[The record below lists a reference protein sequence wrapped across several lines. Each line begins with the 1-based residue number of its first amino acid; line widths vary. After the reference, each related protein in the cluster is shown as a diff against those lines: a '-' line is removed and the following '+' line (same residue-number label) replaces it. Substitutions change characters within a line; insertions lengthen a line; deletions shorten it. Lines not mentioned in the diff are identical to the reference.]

1 MKSLSRKYLLIPLV
15 EHFYSIQGE
24 GRYTGVPSLF
34 FRLGG
39 CNMRC
44 EGFGCVEV
52 ALDGS
57 EILGCDTVYAV
68 DKKNFGKSWQSITD
82 AQELIEILQ
91 SYKLP
96 SDVDIVLTG
105 GEPLLHANNPNLVA
119 FLEFLISRHHRVT
132 FETNGAVAVD
142 FEKFP
147 VYKSCVYALSVKL
160 SNSGEAY
167 EKRVNPEIFNAII
180 DEADETFFKFT
191 VDEQGLQTGLS
202 QEIESILLLAHKTEV
217 TCMPKGGSKEEVE
230 ANTNAVIDYCK
241 AKGYRYSDR
250 LHIRIW
256 DQNKGV

>member
-1 MKSLSRKYLLIPLV
+1 
-15 EHFYSIQGE
+15 
-24 GRYTGVPSLF
+24 
-34 FRLGG
+34 G

-52 ALDGS
+52 APDGR

-68 DKKNFGKSWQSITD
+68 DKKAFGASWQSLETTE
-82 AQELIEILQ
+82 ELIGIFD
-91 SYKLP
+91 SYQLP

-105 GEPLLHANNPNLVA
+105 GEPLLHADNPILIA
-119 FLEFLISRHHRVT
+119 FLEFLISRHHCVT

-142 FEKFP
+142 FERYP
-147 VYKSCVYALSVKL
+147 VYKSCIYALSVKL

-167 EKRVNPEIFNAII
+167 EKRVRPEIFNAII
-180 DEADETFFKFT
+180 DSADESFFKFT
-191 VDEQGLQTGLS
+191 VDEESLVSGLS
-202 QEIESILLLAHKTEV
+202 TEIETVLSLAHKTEV

-230 ANTNAVIDYCK
+230 ANTQAVIEYCK
-241 AKGYRYSDR
+241 RQGFRYSDR